1 MSLNG
6 CIYAVGGRNRS
17 TDSYFDLVERYN
29 TQTHHWSP
37 VAPMNSPRAW
47 AAIVVYK
54 ENIFAIGGF
63 DGANRLN
70 TVEMYD
76 AVKNVWMNV
85 EGLNVSR
92 AGCGAAVL

>member
-1 MSLNG
+1 M
-6 CIYAVGGRNRS
+6 
-17 TDSYFDLVERYN
+17 ERYDPQN
-29 TQTHHWSP
+29 HHWSP

-47 AAIVVYK
+47 AAVVVFK
-54 ENIFAIGGF
+54 DSIFAIGGF

-76 AVKNVWMNV
+76 SSKDIWMNV
-85 EGLNVSR
+85 EGLKINR